1 MQSPFTSDLMAALE
15 SVSAYYVTAGIAGFF
30 VLAAAML
37 WLWRW
42 TLANPDGTD
51 STDTDDRSS

>member
-1 MQSPFTSDLMAALE
+1 VQSPFTSDLMAALE

-37 WLWRW
+37 CLWRW
-42 TLANPDGTD
+42 ALANPDGTD